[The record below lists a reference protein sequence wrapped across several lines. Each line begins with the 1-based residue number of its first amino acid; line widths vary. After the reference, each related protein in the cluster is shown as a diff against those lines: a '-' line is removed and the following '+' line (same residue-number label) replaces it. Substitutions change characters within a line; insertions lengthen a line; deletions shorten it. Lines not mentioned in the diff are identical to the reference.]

1 MEQPELQARPSAHRS
16 VLVLAVP
23 LILSNLSVP
32 LVGAVDTAVMG
43 QLDAPHFMGGV
54 AVGGILFSFLFWGFS
69 FLRMGTTGLTA
80 TALGQDNRTEV
91 VATLIRGLILAAI
104 FGALVIL
111 LSKPIGLFAL
121 PLMGGSEDVQ
131 ATANSYYAIRV
142 WSAPFV
148 LANYCLIGWLLGN
161 QNATA
166 TLLMTLWTN
175 LVNIALDIALVIGL
189 EWGVAGVA
197 VATLVAES
205 SATLVG
211 AFLVRRQLQR
221 LARQPGTEGRTSL
234 TRRSLFEPA
243 KLRSLVSV
251 NRDIFIRTLCLIT
264 GFAFFTAQS
273 ARQTEVILAANAILL
288 QFQSIMAYG
297 LDGFAHAVE
306 AIAGRLAGAR
316 DAEGLR
322 SVVRAGLHWSLGAAV
337 IIGGA
342 FALGGTALINL
353 FTGLQDVREAAAT
366 YLIWMIVSP
375 VISVGAYLLDGL
387 FIGTLRTRDMR
398 NAAILSLVI
407 YLGSFS
413 ILWPLLGNHGLWL
426 ALMILMGA
434 RGLTLAAR
442 YPSLERSVR
451 RQ

>member
-1 MEQPELQARPSAHRS
+1 MEQPETETRPSAHKS

-80 TALGQDNRTEV
+80 TALGQENRTEV
-91 VATLIRGLILAAI
+91 VAILFRGIILAAI
-104 FGALVIL
+104 FGAVVIL

-121 PLMGGSEDVQ
+121 PLVGGSEDVL
-131 ATANSYYAIRV
+131 ATADAYYSIRV

-197 VATLVAES
+197 FATLVAES
-205 SATLVG
+205 SATLIG
-211 AFLVRRQLQR
+211 ALLVRRQLR
-221 LARQPGTEGRTSL
+221 SLARQPETEGRSPL

-306 AIAGRLAGAR
+306 AIAGRQAGAR

-322 SVVRAGLHWSLGAAV
+322 SVVRAGLHWSLGAAIV
-337 IIGGA
+337 IGGA
-342 FALGGTALINL
+342 FALGGTSLINL

-375 VISVGAYLLDGL
+375 VISVGAFLLDGL